1 MGVLSV
7 KQFLFKQQKIMIC
20 QPNSAGR
27 KEKRGAGKACGEE
40 AFFFPDFFVTFCG
53 NDKK

>member
-7 KQFLFKQQKIMIC
+7 KRFLFKQQKIMIC
-20 QPNSAGR
+20 QPNRAGR
-27 KEKRGAGKACGEE
+27 KEKRGERR
-40 AFFFPDFFVTFCG
+40 AFFFLDFFVTFCG